1 MLWPPKAF
9 FRVFQDFRRNA
20 RCVQVTFC
28 NYSKKLSGSRAG
40 HLPSMQN
47 GEKGCPVAA
56 CNFFSNLT
64 REFQAVNF
72 LVFISPFLTRRAMF
86 GSHFAIKKLSW
97 SRARHLPSRENCL
110 KSNFALQY
118 APCLTHRLAA
128 TGDFSRFSPF
138 LHPCRPTLAHFLQ

>member
-1 MLWPPKAF
+1 MTPVKRSVCASRRIFRKFCQKFSGFWRFYFANFLFIWETSLIAQGPQGVPPPPA
-9 FRVFQDFRRNA
+9 
-20 RCVQVTFC
+20 
-28 NYSKKLSGSRAG
+28 
-40 HLPSMQN
+40 
-47 GEKGCPVAA
+47 
-56 CNFFSNLT
+56 NFFSNLT
-64 REFQAVNF
+64 REFQAVNS

-138 LHPCRPTLAHFLQ
+138 FHPRRPTLAHFLQ

>member
-20 RCVQVTFC
+20 HCVQVTFC

-56 CNFFSNLT
+56 CNFFFKSNSGIPSCEL
-64 REFQAVNF
+64 
-72 LVFISPFLTRRAMF
+72 F
-86 GSHFAIKKLSW
+86 GFYFAIFDATRYVRVTFCNKKVVLVVG
-97 SRARHLPSRENCL
+97 E
-110 KSNFALQY
+110 
-118 APCLTHRLAA
+118 T
-128 TGDFSRFSPF
+128 
-138 LHPCRPTLAHFLQ
+138 PT